1 MCIESKLIR
10 KPNQSATNLGNDARK
25 SARSFDSKSVIEP
38 NCRNDISYWCSG
50 GDWMGLLCII
60 NVWHISSKL
69 KYLTN
74 DYFTE

>member
-1 MCIESKLIR
+1 MCIERKLIR

-50 GDWMGLLCII
+50 GD
-60 NVWHISSKL
+60 
-69 KYLTN
+69 
-74 DYFTE
+74 